1 MESVVNNAFR
11 GAGVPLGAFWRER
24 GIRFHTGASESKIKL
39 LAVPKGVAGLLSGS
53 A

>member
-1 MESVVNNAFR
+1 MDSVINKAS
-11 GAGVPLGAFWRER
+11 GGSEVPLGAFWRER